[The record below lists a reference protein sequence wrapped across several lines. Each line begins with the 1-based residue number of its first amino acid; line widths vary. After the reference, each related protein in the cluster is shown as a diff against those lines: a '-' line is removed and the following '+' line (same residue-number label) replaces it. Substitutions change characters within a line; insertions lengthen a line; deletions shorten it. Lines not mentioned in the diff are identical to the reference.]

1 MSSLQNTRT
10 ELFSARIWTL
20 PPHLEAGVWLCD
32 RVYRYLATEETLSS
46 FSDNMLTGIA
56 LPDTVLQKIFSD
68 NLVGKL
74 GSAPK
79 PINKD
84 ALRRYIAKYRH
95 LIADKELDKYIDELS
110 EKYL

>member
-1 MSSLQNTRT
+1 M
-10 ELFSARIWTL
+10 
-20 PPHLEAGVWLCD
+20 
-32 RVYRYLATEETLSS
+32 YRYLATEETISS

-56 LPDTVLQKIFSD
+56 LPDAVLQKIFSD